1 MSSRASSVPVGRN
14 NADLLRAAAGGD
26 CSAWEE
32 LVSRYGRAVRATVAA
47 FRLQE
52 ADAADAV
59 QNTWLRMLER
69 GHTIRD
75 PERLGGWLMTTAG
88 RECLTVIHR
97 RRREVPVDVTAEPAT
112 QNPGPEALALADDIR
127 REVAA
132 VVDGLTGRRRQLV
145 DALFYGPD
153 QSYAELS
160 RDCDIPIGSIG
171 PTRGRVLRDLRPK
184 LEQRGV
190 HADHA
195 VA

>member
-132 VVDGLTGRRRQLV
+132 VVDGLIGRRRQLV

-171 PTRGRVLRDLRPK
+171 PTRARCIAKLRP
-184 LEQRGV
+184 LLAG
-190 HADHA
+190 
-195 VA
+195 